1 MAAWCLSGWACGS
14 PPENFYVLRDSTP
27 AAALP
32 AVSSRSFTGAV
43 MVGPVS
49 LPDFVDRP
57 QLVVQSTPD
66 RVTVLEQQR
75 WAEPLKVGIARLM
88 AAQLSRLL
96 GSTSV
101 SSTDDVLGRPDLRVS
116 LDVRRFETDP
126 GRAVTLET
134 LWTVRAA
141 EDRRNGHTLVQEPIR
156 GAGYE
161 AVVAADGRAFEA
173 VSRQIA
179 EAVSALGGHQ

>member
-75 WAEPLKVGIARLM
+75 WAEPLKLGIARVV
-88 AAQLSRLL
+88 AVQLGKLL
-96 GSTSV
+96 GTSTV
-101 SSTDDVLGRPDLRVS
+101 STTDDVIGRPDYRVL
-116 LDVRRFETDP
+116 LDVRRFDTNP
-126 GRAVTLET
+126 GRTVTLEV
-134 LWTVRAA
+134 LWSVHAPS
-141 EDRRNGHTLVQEPIR
+141 DRRSGHSLVVEPIR
-156 GAGYE
+156 GSPYDE
-161 AVVAADGRAFEA
+161 VVAAYGRALGLM
-173 VSRQIA
+173 SRQVA
-179 EAVSALGGHQ
+179 DAVAALAAR